1 MLAYLL
7 NLSGWLLLPFMDGIA
22 KFLSTEIHFLQVVWG
37 RYFFM
42 LLISIPLA
50 FIFFRKEI
58 KFPESI
64 SVQLWRSFFL
74 FLSTIFFFYSI
85 SIISLPEALTLS
97 FVSPIIVTVL
107 SIFYLNER
115 VGIHR
120 WTAVFLGFIG
130 VLVIIRPGFI
140 DFNFASISALAAG
153 ISYAF

>member
-1 MLAYLL
+1 M
-7 NLSGWLLLPFMDGIA
+7 
-22 KFLSTEIHFLQVVWG
+22 G

-42 LLISIPLA
+42 LLISIRLLL
-50 FIFFRKEI
+50 FFLEKELNFLI
-58 KFPESI
+58 YISSI
-64 SVQLWRSFFL
+64 MEKFFL

-107 SIFYLNER
+107 SIFYLDEK

-130 VLVIIRPGFI
+130 VLIIIRPG
-140 DFNFASISALAAG
+140 SL
-153 ISYAF
+153 

>member
-1 MLAYLL
+1 MLAYFL

-64 SVQLWRSFFL
+64 SVQLWRSFFISFNNIFSFIL
-74 FLSTIFFFYSI
+74 F
-85 SIISLPEALTLS
+85 P
-97 FVSPIIVTVL
+97 
-107 SIFYLNER
+107 
-115 VGIHR
+115 
-120 WTAVFLGFIG
+120 
-130 VLVIIRPGFI
+130 
-140 DFNFASISALAAG
+140 
-153 ISYAF
+153 